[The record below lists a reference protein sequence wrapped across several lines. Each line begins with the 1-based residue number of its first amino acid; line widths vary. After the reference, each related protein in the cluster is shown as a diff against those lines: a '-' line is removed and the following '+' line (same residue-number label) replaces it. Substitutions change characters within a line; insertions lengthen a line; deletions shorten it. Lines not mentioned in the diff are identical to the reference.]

1 MFGSTGMTLSL
12 FDIFETPALEEDGD
26 EDIFAPA
33 TSFDVALFE
42 IFENPAL
49 EDIDDSP
56 SATSFDVALFDIFE
70 DPVFDEDE
78 DEDINTLTPIT
89 PSSETMIGFIKF
101 FLYDC
106 FIIMLTTLFLPTLFL
121 M

>member
-1 MFGSTGMTLSL
+1 MFGSTGMTLCTDPAISFDIAL

-78 DEDINTLTPIT
+78 DEDINILTPIM
-89 PSSETMIGFIKF
+89 PSIQVHKAAG
-101 FLYDC
+101 
-106 FIIMLTTLFLPTLFL
+106 
-121 M
+121 